1 MMFLFIWEEE
11 GEGGN
16 GLDSAQSGNLS
27 AWLGCL
33 LVRNFQLK

>member
-1 MMFLFIWEEE
+1 MMFLFIGEEE
-11 GEGGN
+11 SEGGN
-16 GLDSAQSGNLS
+16 GPESAQCGNLS